1 MEVCDVAILQK
12 ELLVYCSQ
20 STVEKIIEAYLVE
33 TEETYKAK
41 KKALETLK
49 EKTIEESNASIKLK
63 APDEAEKPKP
73 TAESAEKPKPSE
85 DPGKPKTSEEAGK
98 PKLSEEAG
106 NAKQSDSD
114 FARDEEAT
122 KNMHE
127 EIKIDESLASL
138 GKTTP
143 AKLDLKTA

>member
-33 TEETYKAK
+33 TEEAYKAK

-63 APDEAEKPKP
+63 AADEAEKPKP

-85 DPGKPKTSEEAGK
+85 DPGKPKTSEEVKADK
-98 PKLSEEAG
+98 EKKSAIKWSWERLIYSLCNE
-106 NAKQSDSD
+106 DL
-114 FARDEEAT
+114 T
-122 KNMHE
+122 KMNQVTDMLLIPTFNM
-127 EIKIDESLASL
+127 L
-138 GKTTP
+138 GMK
-143 AKLDLKTA
+143 KELNI